1 MRVSDTKTTSLRLRI
16 AKTLL
21 EESQPSASNPTM
33 EPGSNFE

>member
-1 MRVSDTKTTSLRLRI
+1 MRVSDTKTIRLRLRR

-21 EESQPSASNPTM
+21 EESKPSASNPTM